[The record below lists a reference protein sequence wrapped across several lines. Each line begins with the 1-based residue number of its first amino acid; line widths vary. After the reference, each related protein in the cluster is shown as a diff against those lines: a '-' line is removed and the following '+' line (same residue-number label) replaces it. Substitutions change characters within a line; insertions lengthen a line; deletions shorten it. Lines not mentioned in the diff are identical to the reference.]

1 MEKIYIVTA
10 GDSFRVNVSG
20 NYYFDIT
27 VPAAP
32 NNTVGKIVEAIND
45 RNIGNLTAVV
55 EGGLMKIY
63 YGEHD
68 QDRYLQLTSLV
79 GTALDDLGISETQ
92 YFAPEIV
99 FGPSAEMPLWSAS
112 QSRPHPT
119 GSVWIKSSS
128 AGAGLDLSLSKYSS
142 TTGTWSNKTV
152 NAYAADSQA
161 TALLESYGLTGN
173 IGPGITALFQAGLDS
188 TTIQTILNSP
198 NPQSA
203 INGLGLSG
211 NAAAAAQNLVGDW
224 QARFSGNQARIKQG
238 LAPLDPATY
247 IQYEQTYKQLLSS
260 AGVAN
265 TSPLMDTNYIG
276 QLIGA
281 DVSAAE
287 MQQRVNAAQN
297 VIQNESLSEDDKM
310 IQFKL
315 SFEKIRQINIDIVI
329 DGIDSITTEEEIGR
343 AHV

>member
-1 MEKIYIVTA
+1 ML
-10 GDSFRVNVSG
+10 FRS
-20 NYYFDIT
+20 
-27 VPAAP
+27 
-32 NNTVGKIVEAIND
+32 
-45 RNIGNLTAVV
+45 
-55 EGGLMKIY
+55 
-63 YGEHD
+63 
-68 QDRYLQLTSLV
+68 
-79 GTALDDLGISETQ
+79 
-92 YFAPEIV
+92 
-99 FGPSAEMPLWSAS
+99 
-112 QSRPHPT
+112 
-119 GSVWIKSSS
+119 
-128 AGAGLDLSLSKYSS
+128 
-142 TTGTWSNKTV
+142 
-152 NAYAADSQA
+152 
-161 TALLESYGLTGN
+161 
-173 IGPGITALFQAGLDS
+173 
-188 TTIQTILNSP
+188 IQTILNSP

-203 INGLGLSG
+203 ITGLGLSG
-211 NAAAAAQNLVGDW
+211 NAANAAQSLVNDW

-265 TSPLMDTNYIG
+265 NSPLMDTNYIG

-287 MQQRVNAAQN
+287 MQMRVNAAQN

-329 DGIDSITTEEEIGR
+329 DGIDSITTEEGVVVSDRKMIEEFLDQCSRQVYDNIKKSMEELVTSFKLKIGR